1 MIHYVNGV
9 EPGGE
14 RDPVTICGY
23 ESRYDQI
30 LETALNEYAD
40 VPCSDY
46 YRDGYNLTLRMKE
59 YREAHLLFLH
69 DSRVPAT
76 NNLAE
81 RLLRFIKR
89 KQNQAVSLRSIK
101 SLELLCDS
109 MSVLF
114 LMRKEGGSLYDKV
127 STVFG

>member
-1 MIHYVNGV
+1 M

-46 YRDGYNLTLRMKE
+46 YRTDIIW
-59 YREAHLLFLH
+59 
-69 DSRVPAT
+69 P
-76 NNLAE
+76 
-81 RLLRFIKR
+81 
-89 KQNQAVSLRSIK
+89 
-101 SLELLCDS
+101 
-109 MSVLF
+109 
-114 LMRKEGGSLYDKV
+114 
-127 STVFG
+127 

>member
-1 MIHYVNGV
+1 M

-14 RDPVTICGY
+14 REPVTICGY

-46 YRDGYNLTLRMKE
+46 YRDGYNL
-59 YREAHLLFLH
+59 
-69 DSRVPAT
+69 
-76 NNLAE
+76 
-81 RLLRFIKR
+81 RFIKR
-89 KQNQAVSLRSIK
+89 KQNPAVSLRSIK

>member
-46 YRDGYNLTLRMKE
+46 YRDGYNL
-59 YREAHLLFLH
+59 A
-69 DSRVPAT
+69 
-76 NNLAE
+76 
-81 RLLRFIKR
+81 
-89 KQNQAVSLRSIK
+89 
-101 SLELLCDS
+101 
-109 MSVLF
+109 
-114 LMRKEGGSLYDKV
+114 LM
-127 STVFG
+127 

>member
-40 VPCSDY
+40 VPCSDC
-46 YRDGYNLTLRMKE
+46 YRDGYNLALRMK
-59 YREAHLLFLH
+59 
-69 DSRVPAT
+69 DSVHSIDCTDDDRI
-76 NNLAE
+76 
-81 RLLRFIKR
+81 IKAAR
-89 KQNQAVSLRSIK
+89 IIP
-101 SLELLCDS
+101 DS
-109 MSVLF
+109 N
-114 LMRKEGGSLYDKV
+114 
-127 STVFG
+127 

>member
-1 MIHYVNGV
+1 M

-14 RDPVTICGY
+14 REPVTICGY

-46 YRDGYNLTLRMKE
+46 YRDGYNLALRMKE

-76 NNLAE
+76 NNLAG

-89 KQNQAVSLRSIK
+89 KQNPAVSLRSIK
-101 SLELLCDS
+101 SY
-109 MSVLF
+109 SVIA
-114 LMRKEGGSLYDKV
+114 
-127 STVFG
+127 